1 MSATRPSARGRLS
14 GLLLDTPA
22 PAIAAFALVA
32 LAPLFGLAGHWQQQL
47 ALIAIYTLICSGL
60 NLSFGYA
67 GELALGQVAVF
78 ASGAYISA
86 ILYQHGVTDIL
97 VGFAAAVCLAAV
109 TGLLT
114 GIPGL
119 RLSRW
124 ALALVSFFYVLLVPE
139 LLKVFESETG
149 GTAGLAGILFPTFF
163 GWPLGTTGFY
173 AVAVVV
179 TLLWMLLLRNL
190 IVSRFG
196 QFLRI
201 LAASPTLTE
210 SLGGSVYRLRVQA
223 YVIGALPAG
232 LAGVLYTYLTG
243 FVSPD
248 AFTLHLLIALLAA
261 TVVGGA
267 ASVWGAPVGAA
278 ILVLGPLQ
286 LKSFEEYSTLAYGVF
301 LIVIGTAF
309 SGGLAGLARK
319 LRARLL
325 PDGEAAAMAEP
336 ADKGD
341 KAAAELS
348 IPGARLVV
356 SGAEKS
362 FAGLRALSGVDL
374 AVEPGTIAA
383 VIGPNGAG
391 KTTLLNLVS
400 GLLSADAGR
409 VELGGR
415 ELTGLRAH
423 QVARLGV
430 GRTFQTPV
438 DLGSMSVLEVVE
450 SGRFRTG
457 GIGEIPAIL
466 RLPKYRRVRRADREA
481 AVAALSFAGLGH
493 AAARDA
499 ASLPLGTRRLLE
511 VVRSVAGEPSVL
523 LLDEPAAGLDDSEL
537 RELGQLMRRIRDA
550 GGTVVLVEHNVPFVM
565 DVADQVFVMELGR
578 VIASGPPEAVRRDQ
592 RVIDSYL
599 GRRGRL
605 EPDADAG
612 AEPGA
617 GAGSGPGGGAGAA
630 AQDGRLDPRTAR

>member
-1 MSATRPSARGRLS
+1 MSMRQRLS
-14 GLLLDTPA
+14 ALALDTPA
-22 PAIAAFALVA
+22 PAIAAFVLVA
-32 LAPLFGLAGHWQQQL
+32 LLPLFGLAGYWQQQL

-78 ASGAYISA
+78 ASGSYISA

-97 VGFAAAVCLAAV
+97 AGFAVAACLAAV

-139 LLKVFESETG
+139 LLKLFESETG
-149 GTAGLAGILFPTFF
+149 GTAGLAGILAPTFF

-173 AVAVVV
+173 VVAVVV
-179 TLLWMLLLRNL
+179 TLLWLLLQRNL

-201 LAASPTLTE
+201 LSASPTLTE

-243 FVSPD
+243 FVSPE
-248 AFTLHLLIALLAA
+248 AFTLHMLIALLAA

-301 LIVIGTAF
+301 LVVIGTAF

-319 LRARLL
+319 FRDRAL
-325 PDGEAAAMAEP
+325 PGRGSQGTVERP
-336 ADKGD
+336 AD
-341 KAAAELS
+341 LS
-348 IPGARLVV
+348 IPGTRMVV
-356 SGAEKS
+356 AGVEKS

-374 AVEPGTIAA
+374 TVEPGTIAA
-383 VIGPNGAG
+383 IIGPNGAG

-400 GLLSADAGR
+400 GLLPADAGR
-409 VELGGR
+409 VELAGR

-423 QVARLGV
+423 RVSRLGV

-438 DLGSMSVLEVVE
+438 GLGSMSVLEVVE
-450 SGRFRTG
+450 SGRFRKG
-457 GIGEIPAIL
+457 DIGALSAVL
-466 RLPKYRRVRRADREA
+466 RLPKYHRVRKADREA
-481 AVAALSFAGLGH
+481 AVAALSFAGLEH
-493 AAARDA
+493 AAAQDA

-523 LLDEPAAGLDDSEL
+523 LLDEPAAGLDDNEL
-537 RELGQLMRRIRDA
+537 RELGMLMRRIRDA

-578 VIASGPPEAVRRDQ
+578 VIAAGPPEVVRRDQ

-599 GRRGRL
+599 GRRGRR
-605 EPDADAG
+605 EPDD
-612 AEPGA
+612 
-617 GAGSGPGGGAGAA
+617 
-630 AQDGRLDPRTAR
+630 LDSRTT

>member
-1 MSATRPSARGRLS
+1 MSTRQRLS
-14 GLLLDTPA
+14 ALALDTPA
-22 PAIAAFALVA
+22 PAIAAFVLVA
-32 LAPLFGLAGHWQQQL
+32 LLPLFGLAGHWQQQL

-86 ILYQHGVTDIL
+86 ILYQHGFTDIL
-97 VGFAAAVCLAAV
+97 GGFAVAVCLAAV

-139 LLKVFESETG
+139 LLKLFESETG
-149 GTAGLAGILFPTFF
+149 GTAGLAGILAPTFF

-173 AVAVVV
+173 VVAVVV
-179 TLLWMLLLRNL
+179 TLLWMLLQRNL

-201 LAASPTLTE
+201 LSASPTLTE

-243 FVSPD
+243 FVSPE

-301 LIVIGTAF
+301 LVVIGTAF

-319 LRARLL
+319 LRDRVL
-325 PDGEAAAMAEP
+325 PRPGPQGAGDGESAA
-336 ADKGD
+336 D
-341 KAAAELS
+341 LS
-348 IPGARLVV
+348 IPGTRMVV
-356 SGAEKS
+356 AGVEKS

-374 AVEPGTIAA
+374 TVEPGTIAA
-383 VIGPNGAG
+383 IIGPNGAG

-400 GLLSADAGR
+400 GLLPADTGR
-409 VELGGR
+409 VELAGR

-423 QVARLGV
+423 QVSRLGV

-450 SGRFRTG
+450 SGRFRKG
-457 GIGEIPAIL
+457 NLGSLSAIL
-466 RLPKYRRVRRADREA
+466 RLPKYHRVREADRKA
-481 AVAALSFAGLGH
+481 AVAALSFAGLEH
-493 AAARDA
+493 AAAQDA

-537 RELGQLMRRIRDA
+537 RELGMLMRRIRDA

-565 DVADQVFVMELGR
+565 DVADQVFAMELGR
-578 VIASGPPEAVRRDQ
+578 VIAAGPPEVVRRDQ

-599 GRRGRL
+599 GRRGRR
-605 EPDADAG
+605 EPADH
-612 AEPGA
+612 E
-617 GAGSGPGGGAGAA
+617 
-630 AQDGRLDPRTAR
+630 LDPRTT